1 MQNQNHNHNQNNNH
15 NHNQPVGILA
25 SADWGAGFR
34 LQHLSVWNWGT
45 FGNRVWTILPNGST
59 SLLTGANGSGKSTL
73 VDALLTLLVPNT
85 RRSYNQASGA
95 DKKRERDEKTYVL
108 GAYGRVRSEETHGPT
123 SRTQYLRG
131 SSDYSV
137 LLACFLNQTTGQQV
151 TLAQV
156 FWIHDGSVNKF
167 FVVARDKLSIEQH
180 FSYFDDIPTL
190 KKRLKQTPGI
200 EVDDRFIDYSK
211 KFRRIFGLQSE
222 KALDLFN
229 QTVTIKEIGALNSFV
244 RAHMLEKT
252 DSRARIAELRQ
263 NFDNLTRSYEA
274 MRQAEEQLTRLR
286 PLIQEIERFEEQI
299 QAIEQL
305 EHEVGAV
312 PDYFARQ
319 TIALLDRATNEAA
332 EHLNE
337 VRNRI
342 ETIGTELEQAQKTQ
356 LDFHVLLNSD
366 ESEQRIH
373 QLEQQMKEIER
384 WMGKRKRQ
392 AEAYTTLAASLDLPP
407 YSDEQVFRQSW
418 QRASDRIPQIEA
430 TLHKLHTRT
439 LEQQMER
446 EKLQARAGDIAE
458 EISSLRQR
466 SSQIPAQNLNLRAR
480 ILEALNLPE
489 EDIPFVGEL
498 LQVKP
503 EERDWEGAI
512 ERLLRPFGLRMLVPE
527 KHYRRVSQY
536 INETRLNGRI
546 VFERVDEQHTFVP
559 ARYPGPNSV
568 VRKLAIKPGS
578 AFSDWL
584 TNELIRQYDYVC
596 CTSLEQFQREH
607 RAITQNGLIRSGRS
621 RHEKDDRRSIDD
633 RRSFILGWSN
643 QNKTTLLEEEVAALA
658 SQMSE
663 VDARLQAIAT
673 QEKEQRDT
681 QHRLKRFLDY
691 QDFAEIDWKADER
704 DYHAL
709 LAQKEQLEQSSD
721 RGQHIRQQYDAVSKQ
736 VSSHRKAQEAAQ
748 KEHTLLEE
756 LIKQHQQRRSVC
768 ESRLLNLSPEEAQR
782 YAHNIAATMGDAPL
796 ALETMDRLERQVQ
809 MIYQERIKQEREA
822 ASRLESGVVR
832 TMANYKRDYPSE
844 TAEVDASVQAI
855 PQFRH
860 MLEAIER
867 EDLPRHIERFK
878 ALLDEKVITDIAFFK
893 QGLENQ
899 VDEIRANVATLNQS
913 LQRIDY
919 TASTY
924 IQLQA
929 EPETDV
935 EVKEF
940 RHALVAC
947 LPDVGQSSGQTR
959 TQEANEASFHKIKTL
974 IERFDAD
981 DRWTT
986 KVTDVRNWLNF
997 SAVELFK
1004 ADNRQKE
1011 YYSDS
1016 SGKSGGQKAKLA
1028 YTILASAIAYQFGL
1042 NNGENESTSFRF
1054 VVVDEAFSKTDDTNA
1069 RYAMELFKQLHLQLL
1084 VVTPSDKIHIVQPYI
1099 STCHFV
1105 HNNAEG
1111 SESKV
1116 YNIPIERIGSLGSER
1131 GSENGSNGVEAVSR
1145 AAGES
1150 FSS

>member
-1 MQNQNHNHNQNNNH
+1 MQNQSQNQKH
-15 NHNQPVGILA
+15 SPPVGILD
-25 SADWGAGFR
+25 SAVSSAGFR

-45 FGNRVWTILPNGST
+45 FGTRVWTVTPDGST

-108 GAYGRVRSEETHGPT
+108 GAYGRVRSEDTQQGPT
-123 SRTQYLRG
+123 ARTQYLRS

-137 LLACFLNQTTGQQV
+137 LLACFLNEATGQHI

-180 FSYFDDIPTL
+180 FSHFDDISTL

-200 EVDDRFIDYSK
+200 EVDDRFVEYSK
-211 KFRRIFGLQSE
+211 KFRRLFGLQSE

-244 RAHMLEKT
+244 RNHMLEKS

-263 NFDNLTRSYEA
+263 NYDNLTRSYEA
-274 MRQAEEQLTRLR
+274 MRQAEEQLAKLR
-286 PLIQEIERFEEQI
+286 PLLCEIERFEEQAH
-299 QAIEQL
+299 AIEQL
-305 EHEVGAV
+305 EQEAQAV

-319 TIALLDRATNEAA
+319 TLALLDRATSETA
-332 EHLNE
+332 EQLNE
-337 VRNRI
+337 VRNRL
-342 ETIGTELEQAQKTQ
+342 ETIGSDLEQARETQ
-356 LDFHVLLNSD
+356 LDLHVMINSD
-366 ESEQRIH
+366 EIEQRVH

-384 WMGKRKRQ
+384 WMSKRKRQ
-392 AEAYTTLAASLDLPP
+392 AESYTTLATSLNLPP
-407 YSDEQVFRQSW
+407 YSDEHIFRQSW
-418 QRASDRIPQIEA
+418 QRAHDRIPQIDA
-430 TLHKLHTRT
+430 ALHKLHDR
-439 LEQQMER
+439 LVEQQMER
-446 EKLQARAGDIAE
+446 ERLQARVSDIAE
-458 EISSLRQR
+458 EIKSLRQR
-466 SSQIPAQNLNLRAR
+466 ASQIPTQNLKLRVR
-480 ILEALNLPE
+480 ILDALDLPE
-489 EDIPFVGEL
+489 EEMPFVGEL

-503 EERDWEGAI
+503 EEREWEGAI
-512 ERLLRPFGLRMLVPE
+512 ERLLRPFGLRLLVPE
-527 KHYRRVSQY
+527 KHYRRVNHY
-536 INETRLNGRI
+536 INETHLNGRI
-546 VFERVDEQHTFVP
+546 VFERVEEQHTFVP
-559 ARYPGPNSV
+559 TRYPGPSSV

-578 AFSDWL
+578 AFADWL
-584 TNELIRQYDYVC
+584 TSELIRQYDYVC
-596 CTSLEQFQREH
+596 CTSLDQFQREH
-607 RAITQNGLIRSGRS
+607 RAITRNGLIRSGRS
-621 RHEKDDRRSIDD
+621 RHEKDDRRSLDD
-633 RRSFILGWSN
+633 RRDFILGWSN
-643 QNKTTLLEEEVAALA
+643 QDKTTLLEEELAALA
-658 SQMSE
+658 SQLSE
-663 VDARLQAIAT
+663 VNERIQAIAARE
-673 QEKEQRDT
+673 QEQREE

-691 QDFAEIDWKADER
+691 QDFAELDWKADER

-709 LAQKEQLEQSSD
+709 LAQKQQLEQSSD
-721 RGQHIRQQYDAVSKQ
+721 RHQQLRQQYDAVSKQ
-736 VSSHRKAQEAAQ
+736 VASQRQAQEAAQ

-756 LIKQHQQRRSVC
+756 LIRQYQQRRTVC
-768 ESRLLNLSPEEAQR
+768 VSRLLNLSPEETQTCGQR
-782 YAHNIAATMGDAPL
+782 IAEMMGDAPV
-796 ALETMDRLERQVQ
+796 ALETVDRLERQVQ
-809 MIYQERIKQEREA
+809 MIYQERIKQERETA
-822 ASRLESGVVR
+822 ARLESGVVR
-832 TMANYKRDYPSE
+832 AMANYKRDYPTE
-844 TAEVDASVQAI
+844 TAEVDASVQSI

-860 MLEAIER
+860 MLDAIER

-940 RHALVAC
+940 RQALVAC
-947 LPDVGQSSGQTR
+947 LPDVGQSGDQTH
-959 TQEANEASFHKIKTL
+959 EANEASFHKIKAL

-981 DRWTT
+981 DRWTM

-1042 NNGENESTSFRF
+1042 NNGESGDTSFRF

-1116 YNIPIERIGSLGSER
+1116 YNIPIERIGALGSER
-1131 GSENGSNGVEAVSR
+1131 NGEGGDNGIEAAS
-1145 AAGES
+1145 ATTS
-1150 FSS
+1150 HSCPL